1 MSAGNVIQGS
11 LPPDSLI
18 VGEGQYLPGLTKP
31 SRRAFTHQIAALVG
45 LTEGM
50 HMQTHTHVESPIG
63 DLTLVNTEGV
73 LSGLYMRGGRAP
85 RGGALE
91 ERTSTGLEQAV
102 EELGEYFGGT
112 RREFTVTTA
121 AKGDDFQHCVWKLV
135 SQIAYGETRSYGDI
149 ARDLGDPALAR
160 AVGLANARNPIS
172 IVVPCHR
179 VVGSDG
185 SLTGYAGGLERK
197 RYLLALETPAED
209 RAATLF

>member
-1 MSAGNVIQGS
+1 
-11 LPPDSLI
+11 
-18 VGEGQYLPGLTKP
+18 
-31 SRRAFTHQIAALVG
+31 
-45 LTEGM
+45 M
-50 HMQTHTHVESPIG
+50 HMQTHTLVESPIG

-85 RGGALE
+85 KGAGLG

-102 EELGEYFGGT
+102 EELGAYFGGT

-121 AKGDDFQHCVWKLV
+121 AKGDDFQHRVWKLV

-179 VVGSDG
+179 FVGSDG
-185 SLTGYAGGLERK
+185 SLTGYAGGFERK
-197 RYLLALETPAED
+197 RYLLALETPVED

>member
-1 MSAGNVIQGS
+1 
-11 LPPDSLI
+11 
-18 VGEGQYLPGLTKP
+18 
-31 SRRAFTHQIAALVG
+31 
-45 LTEGM
+45 
-50 HMQTHTHVESPIG
+50 MQTHTLIESPIG
-63 DLTLVNTEGV
+63 DLVLVSTEGV
-73 LSGLYMRGGRAP
+73 LSGLYMRCGRAST
-85 RGGALE
+85 RAALG

-102 EELGEYFGGT
+102 EELGEYFDGC

-121 AKGDDFQHCVWKLV
+121 AQGDCFQHCVWKLV
-135 SQIAYGETRSYGDI
+135 SQIAYGNTRSYGDI

-160 AVGLANARNPIS
+160 AVGHANARNPIS

-179 VVGSDG
+179 VIGSDG